1 MGRIHRLVQCG
12 GGRERRAHRAVAAF
26 AVGLG
31 SSSALMFS
39 AAAAGD
45 RTGKHTTPIEHIS
58 SAYHLR
64 FDELAPWTLVSGCS
78 QKQAAAASSRS
89 PLLDASGVAS
99 MTSSALWAPRPTWGG
114 EVHVRAHL
122 SAKGGGGGENPFKIA
137 AALALRAPEP

>member
-45 RTGKHTTPIEHIS
+45 KTGSAPNGERLSTVATRTP
-58 SAYHLR
+58 
-64 FDELAPWTLVSGCS
+64 
-78 QKQAAAASSRS
+78 
-89 PLLDASGVAS
+89 GV
-99 MTSSALWAPRPTWGG
+99 R
-114 EVHVRAHL
+114 
-122 SAKGGGGGENPFKIA
+122 
-137 AALALRAPEP
+137 